1 LMHGLACV
9 LRAAATFR
17 LARTNAALRRPFTR
31 GRDKPFA
38 RDRARAVECHRMSQS
53 RTLVVAAI
61 GAGALYLVGAV
72 ALGSPPAASD
82 SPARVAAWF
91 SEHQDAARLYAWTAT
106 FGTLAFA
113 IVAGVIRGTLPSPS
127 GDIFLLGAAAF
138 IVETAIQAWFW
149 AALALHP
156 GLLQPG
162 SERLVLDIASFWG
175 PILTGATTTMIGTVT
190 VLGLR
195 RSPLIPRW
203 LTTLG
208 VLAFAEQAVE
218 TITVF
223 GTRGFT
229 APGGDMNVLLGA
241 ALTAAWL
248 AGLVVWIAHKL
259 SRRRREGRPA
269 AAVTS

>member
-1 LMHGLACV
+1 
-9 LRAAATFR
+9 
-17 LARTNAALRRPFTR
+17 
-31 GRDKPFA
+31 
-38 RDRARAVECHRMSQS
+38 MSQS
-53 RTLVVAAI
+53 RTLVAAAI

-91 SEHQDAARLYAWTAT
+91 SDHHDAARLYAWTAA

-113 IVAGVIRGTLPSPS
+113 IVAGIIRGALPAPS
-127 GDIFLLGAAAF
+127 RDVFLLGAAAF
-138 IVETAIQAWFW
+138 IVETAVQAWCW

-156 GLLQPG
+156 GSLQPATA
-162 SERLVLDIASFWG
+162 RVVLDIANFWG
-175 PILTGATTTMIGTVT
+175 PILTGATTTMIGAVT

-195 RSPLIPRW
+195 TRPLIPRW
-203 LTTLG
+203 LTAIG
-208 VLAFAEQAVE
+208 VVAFAEQAVE

-241 ALTAAWL
+241 ALTAVWL
-248 AGLVVWIAHKL
+248 AGLVVWSARKL
-259 SRRRREGRPA
+259 GRRA
-269 AAVTS
+269 ATS